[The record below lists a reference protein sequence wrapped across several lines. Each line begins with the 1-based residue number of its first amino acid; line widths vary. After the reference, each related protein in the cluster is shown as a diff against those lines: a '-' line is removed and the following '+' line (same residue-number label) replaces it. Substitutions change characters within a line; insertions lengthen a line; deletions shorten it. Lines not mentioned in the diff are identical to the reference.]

1 MGQKNPIEMVYE
13 KSQGQGPSM
22 SNKMQEMQLCYS
34 AATSFFMNSLKKLN
48 RAVKYI
54 HNT

>member
-13 KSQGQGPSM
+13 KSQGQGLSCQT
-22 SNKMQEMQLCYS
+22 KQEMQLCYS
-34 AATSFFMNSLKKLN
+34 AATRFFMNSLKKLN